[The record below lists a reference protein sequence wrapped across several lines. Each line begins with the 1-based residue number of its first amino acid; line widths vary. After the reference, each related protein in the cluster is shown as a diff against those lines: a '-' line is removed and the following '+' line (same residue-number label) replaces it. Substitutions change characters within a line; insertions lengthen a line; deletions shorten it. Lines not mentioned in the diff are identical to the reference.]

1 MRLLPGHSGRIGA
14 ILVGVLLVAGVIG
27 PLVAPWEGR
36 FQDIEAVV
44 ANRNRPLPPLSA
56 THLLG
61 TDILGRDILSRL
73 LDGARVSLTVAIVV
87 QIAAVVI
94 GLPIG
99 AAAGWFGGRVETLL
113 MRFTD
118 VIYAFPDLL
127 FIIMV
132 SVAFLDTPFGRWLDG
147 LLVVFIAIALISWV
161 TMARL
166 VRGQVLALK
175 HREFV
180 EAARAIGLPQR
191 RVLTRHILPNA
202 VGPVIVA
209 VSLGIPAAILAE
221 STLSFLG
228 LGVQPPGASWGRLIA
243 DGANY
248 MDRYPWLV
256 AVPAAALVLSLIG
269 FTLLGESVRE
279 GLNPRAARR

>member
-1 MRLLPGHSGRIGA
+1 MPLLHDRSGRIA
-14 ILVGVLLVAGVIG
+14 ALIVGLLLVVGVIG
-27 PLVAPWEGR
+27 PLVAPWESR
-36 FQDIEAVV
+36 YQDIAAVV
-44 ANRNRPLPPLSA
+44 ANRHRPLPPFSP
-56 THLLG
+56 THFLG
-61 TDILGRDILSRL
+61 TDILGRDLLSRL

-87 QIAAVVI
+87 QSAVIVI

-99 AAAGWFGGRVETLL
+99 AAAGWLGGRVETLL

-118 VIYAFPDLL
+118 VVYAFPDLL

-180 EAARAIGLPQR
+180 EAARAIGVSER
-191 RVLTRHILPNA
+191 RILTRHILPNA
-202 VGPVIVA
+202 AGPVIVA

-228 LGVQPPGASWGRLIA
+228 LGVQPPGASWGSLIA
-243 DGANY
+243 TGANS

-256 AVPAAALVLSLIG
+256 AVPAAALVLTLIG
-269 FTLLGESVRE
+269 FTLLGESLRE
-279 GLNPRAARR
+279 SLNPRAVKR